1 MMRIIII
8 LLCKRKKREAKISCH
23 YVLLQETS
31 TEIENSYQHC
41 SHQKQH
47 HYRSMKACGNKIQ
60 TTFSTMVQ
68 YWKNNCFN
76 ADFSLPAA
84 VNSFLLFFFFC
95 LKNERRIK
103 QTTPPHRFFPHTN
116 AEWTQHGG
124 IGECIAASAQHG
136 DELQHGYSMEI
147 NYSMDA
153 ASR

>member
-1 MMRIIII
+1 MRIIII

-23 YVLLQETS
+23 DVLLQETS
-31 TEIENSYQHC
+31 TEIENSYQHY

-84 VNSFLLFFFFC
+84 VNSFLLFFF
-95 LKNERRIK
+95 LPEERK
-103 QTTPPHRFFPHTN
+103 ENQTDDAPTSFLSPHK
-116 AEWTQHGG
+116 
-124 IGECIAASAQHG
+124 C
-136 DELQHGYSMEI
+136 
-147 NYSMDA
+147 SMDTA
-153 ASR
+153 WRYRRMHHSMDTAWR